1 MLYYVLQYWTT
12 ILLYYLRLL
21 YTLQVHKHSTVL
33 LYTNFNAHKQEAFVV
48 FQRRQQRHNESLQS
62 IHRLTHTQSNA
73 IHSITFTKKHDA
85 TTHATIQQ
93 QQQSN
98 ELPQPFLFVLHG
110 RSRHCYVGYCC
121 RSSWVSS
128 SSRRQWD
135 IDVVFGQPKGGTHL
149 H

>member
-1 MLYYVLQYWTT
+1 MLYYSTGLSCCT
-12 ILLYYLRLL
+12 IYAFCTHYNTQTLYFFIHQCTQAR
-21 YTLQVHKHSTVL
+21 
-33 LYTNFNAHKQEAFVV
+33 EAFVV

-98 ELPQPFLFVLHG
+98 ELPQPFLFFLHG
-110 RSRHCYVGYCC
+110 RSRDCYVGYYY